1 MKLKNIKK
9 ALIGI
14 VLAGAMVLS
23 SVPAGT
29 LSVSAES
36 YEDVSGTPTLR
47 NYATASV
54 SYVGYNMGA
63 DNFADSNMDSFW
75 NAHGDPDLQS
85 KDQWMMYDLGE
96 RKAEITG
103 SQIRFYDD
111 GGGVVTPTGIKI
123 EYTDENGE
131 WERSYTKRYMEL

>member
-85 KDQWMMYDLGE
+85 KDQCMIL
-96 RKAEITG
+96 A
-103 SQIRFYDD
+103 
-111 GGGVVTPTGIKI
+111 
-123 EYTDENGE
+123 NGKQ
-131 WERSYTKRYMEL
+131 RSPDHRSVF